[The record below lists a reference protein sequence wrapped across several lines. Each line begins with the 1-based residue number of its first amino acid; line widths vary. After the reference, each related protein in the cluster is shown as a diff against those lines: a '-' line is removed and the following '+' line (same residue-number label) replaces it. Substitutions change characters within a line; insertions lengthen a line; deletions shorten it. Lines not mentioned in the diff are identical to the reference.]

1 MEYLYIFWLV
11 AALLLIVVEIFTT
24 TFASVCFAIGAIA
37 SGIAAYF
44 DASINW
50 QLIIMAIFTF
60 TSFVLVRPF
69 ILKFMSKKNGDII
82 TNVDAIIGRIG
93 RVSERIDPKAGTGRV
108 AIDGDD
114 WKAISTTGKIIEK
127 GESVKVISHE
137 SLIIYVETIN

>member
-1 MEYLYIFWLV
+1 MCLF
-11 AALLLIVVEIFTT
+11 
-24 TFASVCFAIGAIA
+24 
-37 SGIAAYF
+37 
-44 DASINW
+44 NW

-69 ILKFMSKKNGDII
+69 ILKFFSKKNGDII

-114 WKAISTTGKIIEK
+114 WKAISTNGEIIEK